1 MRIFTLFDSCSP
13 TDQRTDRR
21 TDKASYR
28 VARPRLKRK
37 LGENITCGSTKS
49 QILIIKTQFTNI
61 QTLPT
66 LFHCLM
72 GKKITVEIR
81 YNGPEGTGEFW
92 LLNPNVVKSNY
103 HCFFVFSF
111 HKKNLS
117 KIKLLNI

>member
-1 MRIFTLFDSCSP
+1 MGKEI
-13 TDQRTDRR
+13 
-21 TDKASYR
+21 KGGKEK
-28 VARPRLKRK
+28 KRK

-81 YNGPEGTGEFW
+81 YNGFEGTGEFW

-103 HCFFVFSF
+103 HFDNFLM
-111 HKKNLS
+111 KK
-117 KIKLLNI
+117 KLK